1 MRWWKL
7 TYPAFMY
14 RRARSGE
21 VDSMWKREFE
31 LLSEKGGRDGRGTI
45 EEKYEVLFALFLRNM
60 YWSAHN

>member
-1 MRWWKL
+1 
-7 TYPAFMY
+7 MY
-14 RRARSGE
+14 GRARSGE

-31 LLSEKGGRDGRGTI
+31 LLSEEGGRDGRGTI